1 MGSEK
6 KIIINE
12 RRKSFLFSAVNTVT
26 ESSQS
31 LDKKKKKTRQNKKLW
46 CAVIKNS
53 LQMREIREH
62 TIIQIERESFPV
74 SCSNQQQAAFF
85 FFSFKTLLLFV
96 IPFARVIRQM
106 FFKTNK
112 KFKTIFFLYQ
122 INRYLYREASSCLL
136 FHYYSF
142 FFSSYPAYLFFN
154 EKKNT

>member
-31 LDKKKKKTRQNKKLW
+31 LDKKKKTRQNKKLW

-112 KFKTIFFLYQ
+112 KFKTIFFLY
-122 INRYLYREASSCLL
+122 
-136 FHYYSF
+136 
-142 FFSSYPAYLFFN
+142 
-154 EKKNT
+154 